1 MKYKFLSIL
10 TLFSLVFNSCASEP
24 YLKENSA
31 FIVFKTATHNY
42 ADMGFV
48 YLNNSE
54 VKLEFYSSGQALI
67 SLRVTNDSVCMS
79 TLACVSKDNFNKD
92 VLVKAY
98 PKDILDNIFRGKPIF
113 NSENIKKVSNG
124 FTQNIKSSSY
134 SIEYSVLNT
143 QIVFIDKTNGIV
155 IKIKDN
161 I

>member
-10 TLFSLVFNSCASEP
+10 TLFSLVFNSCGSEP

-31 FIVFKTATHNY
+31 FIVFKTKTYNY

-48 YLNNSE
+48 YQNNSE
-54 VKLEFYSSGQALI
+54 VKLEFYSSGQSIVSLI
-67 SLRVTNDSVCMS
+67 VMEDSVCMS
-79 TLACVSKDNFNKD
+79 SLACVSKDDFNKD

-98 PKDILDNIFRGKPIF
+98 PKDILDNIFRRKPIF

-124 FTQNIKSSSY
+124 FIQNIKSSNY
-134 SIEYSVLNT
+134 SIDYSVLNT
-143 QIVFIDKTNGIV
+143 QTVFIDKINGIV